1 MGEPSFLRPQR
12 QRQLGDM
19 QMSDL
24 HTDYSAFEGEWFDCF
39 HTKLMTFN
47 GVPAAKHTINSV
59 ECDGGLFGTVT
70 PVSDTSSQTLQMD
83 LLRLNH
89 CFFHGMGPGLEK
101 ECPNDRIDS
110 DSRGDGNVKVIQQM
124 QGIGSFAGKGD
135 QIKFFTDRTWVHGGD
150 GLQHEGDDYSDYYS
164 DGDRA
169 KLENKDTMVCTVY
182 GPGDGIVCDWEINEV
197 RVHHIH
203 KEGCM
208 TTKSNG
214 KEKAQMK
221 WSKKKCEKKGG
232 EWSGK
237 AKTETIENGFSYD
250 SFGSY
255 FLVQDRTKCVA
266 ASTNEYCPNA
276 NDRPDLEDKCTEG
289 EPCTTGPTPT
299 PIPVPVPGCYRGG
312 RCGEDVHGCCDCLL
326 NTAEK
331 CEASGYGTG
340 FNGTHFD
347 EDGEKWTTT
356 PIFSQKCG
364 NICKHN

>member
-1 MGEPSFLRPQR
+1 MG
-12 QRQLGDM
+12 
-19 QMSDL
+19 
-24 HTDYSAFEGEWFDCF
+24 
-39 HTKLMTFN
+39 
-47 GVPAAKHTINSV
+47 
-59 ECDGGLFGTVT
+59 
-70 PVSDTSSQTLQMD
+70 
-83 LLRLNH
+83 
-89 CFFHGMGPGLEK
+89 
-101 ECPNDRIDS
+101 IDS

-164 DGDRA
+164 DGDCA
-169 KLENKDTMVCTVY
+169 KLENKDTMVCTKY

-232 EWSGK
+232 EWS
-237 AKTETIENGFSYD
+237 
-250 SFGSY
+250 
-255 FLVQDRTKCVA
+255 
-266 ASTNEYCPNA
+266 PNA

-326 NTAEK
+326 NPAEK

-347 EDGEKWTTT
+347 EEGEKWTTV